1 MWKEVAGG
9 IQNLSKTERLEIEH
23 RLETGFAKYIFY
35 MLQQKKQSYGI
46 TFDENVLKRIEKKAS
61 VIIYGAGY
69 ASREMLELLNQ
80 YDIAI
85 VGFAVTE
92 RRTDRTSLYGHPI
105 YEIQELIQYKDSAMV
120 LVAANI
126 IYNQQIQSTLEQWG
140 FQDYIFLNVEI

>member
-1 MWKEVAGG
+1 MNPIMHSANTKKELLTGQIVQFIDVLHYFSQEENAPSLAIFLEKLWKEVAGG

-46 TFDENVLKRIEKKAS
+46 TFDEDVLKRIEKKAS

-85 VGFAVTE
+85 VGFAVTK
-92 RRTDRTSLYGHPI
+92 RRTDRTSLYGSH
-105 YEIQELIQYKDSAMV
+105 K
-120 LVAANI
+120 
-126 IYNQQIQSTLEQWG
+126 
-140 FQDYIFLNVEI
+140 